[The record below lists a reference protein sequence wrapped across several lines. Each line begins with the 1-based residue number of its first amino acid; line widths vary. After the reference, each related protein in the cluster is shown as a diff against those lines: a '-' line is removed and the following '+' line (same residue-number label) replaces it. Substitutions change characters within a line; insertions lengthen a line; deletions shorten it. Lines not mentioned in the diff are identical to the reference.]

1 MTGSKELSA
10 LQQTWRHA
18 TMQMAFIEI
27 RRCLT
32 DLLLSPVMNAIP
44 VGRTDIFV
52 TYLTLDRLCLLLF
65 PTTWH
70 ARSTEQESILMI
82 LILSQY
88 IVKNCPYCTKEGQ
101 LKSLTINNI
110 HVCNS

>member
-1 MTGSKELSA
+1 MGGPEAKGTKGWPKK
-10 LQQTWRHA
+10 QQ
-18 TMQMAFIEI
+18 
-27 RRCLT
+27 CL
-32 DLLLSPVMNAIP
+32 
-44 VGRTDIFV
+44 V

-65 PTTWH
+65 PTTLH

-88 IVKNCPYCTKEGQ
+88 IVENCPYCTKEGE